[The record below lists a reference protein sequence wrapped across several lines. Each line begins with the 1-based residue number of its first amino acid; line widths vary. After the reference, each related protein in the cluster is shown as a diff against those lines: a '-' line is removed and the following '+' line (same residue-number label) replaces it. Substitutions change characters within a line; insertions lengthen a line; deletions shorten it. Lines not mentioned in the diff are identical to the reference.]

1 MELKFNRQIN
11 LPVLSKIIDLTLGVI
26 TLFLFT
32 GFLMFTA
39 FFMIY
44 TYDVKKIDKCIEN
57 KSVVCL
63 WDISQTSEIF
73 NYEKIIDRLPDD
85 LRDSFQSYYITQ
97 SSLNKKQEW

>member
-63 WDISQTSEIF
+63 WDISQTNE
-73 NYEKIIDRLPDD
+73 
-85 LRDSFQSYYITQ
+85 LRDSFQSYYINQ
-97 SSLNKKQEW
+97 SSINKKHELYYK